1 MKISG
6 SLSRGSATVEASII
20 VPFIVLSI
28 AASIYI
34 GIILYQQAQLRS
46 AADMAAEAGAAVW
59 ADSKADTGTARLQ
72 MSDIGSGGLYWR
84 LADTGR
90 DEKLGKITRFAE
102 RALEKGRLLNAESSK
117 VSVDIKDYIVY
128 KKMEVAVENTYKLPL
143 GSFLRIFGA
152 SGRFSIKVKSE
163 AVIDDPVELIRN
175 VDFAVDMEKELENTF
190 PELKDL
196 REKTKDT
203 LSGVKGKINEFLD

>member
-1 MKISG
+1 MSG
-6 SLSRGSATVEASII
+6 SRSRGSATVEASII

-34 GIILYQQAQLRS
+34 GIVLYQQAQLRS

-59 ADSKADTGTARLQ
+59 ADAKADTGTARRQ

-84 LADTGR
+84 LADTER

-102 RALEKGRLLNAESSK
+102 RALEKGRLLKAESSK

-128 KKMEVAVENTYKLPL
+128 KKLEVAVENTYKLPL

-152 SGRFSIKVKSE
+152 SGRFSINVKSE

-175 VDFAVDMEKELENTF
+175 VDFAVDMEKELENRF
-190 PELKDL
+190 PELKNL
-196 REKTKDT
+196 REKTRDT
-203 LSGVKGKINEFLD
+203 LSGVKGKIGEFLD